1 MMNPKYTIY
10 PIVCFLMLSLGS
22 TAFSGSKS
30 DNVNICD
37 SEMIAQIRE
46 GESSKDDVKQIFGEP
61 QKVEA
66 LFNDQEVW
74 KYKYSVSAHSSS
86 SRQSGFNASGSLRT
100 EDSSSISSRVRNCN
114 LHVVFEKNGIVK
126 KVRESKVTGIGAL
139 GN

>member
-1 MMNPKYTIY
+1 MINREHTLYLIFCVL
-10 PIVCFLMLSLGS
+10 ILLMGS
-22 TAFSGSKS
+22 TAFSGAKS

-37 SEMIAQIRE
+37 PEIIEQIRE
-46 GESSKDDVKQIFGEP
+46 GESTKDDVKQIFGEP

-126 KVRESKVTGIGAL
+126 KVRQSKVTGIGAF